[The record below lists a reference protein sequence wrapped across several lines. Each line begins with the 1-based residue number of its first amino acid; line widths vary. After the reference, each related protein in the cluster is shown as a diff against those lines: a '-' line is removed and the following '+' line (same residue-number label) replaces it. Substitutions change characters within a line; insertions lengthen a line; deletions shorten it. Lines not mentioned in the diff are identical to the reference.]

1 MTRADVPF
9 IVMALLSGALLLYL
23 GRSLTFWF
31 DEWRSITFDG
41 GFVDYFRP
49 VNEHWSTFPLALYRA
64 TFEVVELRSYL
75 PYLSQVIVLHLVAVS
90 GAYVLMRR
98 RAGPL
103 AATLLATPLLV
114 LGAGAENLFWAF
126 QTGFV
131 GSVAFGIWALV
142 LIEGPGRYAGFLASG
157 LLIASLMASGVG
169 LCFVAAVAGRTAFD
183 HVLRSRVLVVVAPVI
198 AYLVW
203 HAFLGR
209 NAVGAAGEL
218 ADPVSVM
225 RFTLR
230 GMGFSVEAMVGLDRL
245 PTNGVVGLAVFALL
259 CAVALRRTVRG
270 QTSGLA
276 IGCLLGVASMYA
288 VIGIA
293 RAALGFDYTTRGRYV
308 YVAAFLLILCI
319 VDLIEGEYALS
330 LLPSTGRATA
340 GAALVGVLLA
350 WVIAVNSITLWTV
363 HTQFQYQADL
373 TRAVIELAIKHEGE
387 PWLDPDAGL
396 DLMPPAG
403 ELPAFIE
410 RHGSP
415 LEDAYFPSVV
425 PVPQL
430 QAYRDGRLYLAKS
443 K

>member
-75 PYLSQVIVLHLVAVS
+75 PYLAQVIVLHLAAVS

-98 RAGPL
+98 RVGPL
-103 AATLLATPLLV
+103 VATLLATPLLV

-142 LIEGPGRYAGFLASG
+142 LVEPPGRCAGLLASG
-157 LLIASLMASGVG
+157 LLIVSLMASGIG
-169 LCFVAAVAGRTAFD
+169 LFFVAAVAGRTAFD
-183 HVLRSRVLVVVAPVI
+183 HALRPRVLVVVAPVI
-198 AYLVW
+198 AYLAW

-209 NAVGAAGEL
+209 DAVGAAADL
-218 ADPVSVM
+218 ADPISVM
-225 RFTLR
+225 RFMLR
-230 GMGFSVEAMVGLDRL
+230 GMGYSVEAVVGLDRL
-245 PTNGVVGLAVFALL
+245 PTNGVVGLALIALL
-259 CAVALRRTVRG
+259 CAVALRRTLRG

-293 RAALGFDYTTRGRYV
+293 RAELDFDYTTRGRYV

-319 VDLIEGEYALS
+319 ADLIDVGHALT
-330 LLPSTGRATA
+330 LLPSTSRAAA
-340 GAALVGVLLA
+340 GIGLVGVLLA
-350 WVIAVNSITLWTV
+350 WVIAVNSIALGTV
-363 HTQFQYQADL
+363 QTQFQYQADL
-373 TRAVIELAIKHEGE
+373 TRAIIELAIEHEGE
-387 PWLDPDAGL
+387 PWLDRDAGL

-403 ELPAFIE
+403 ELPAFVE
-410 RHGSP
+410 RYGSP
-415 LEDAYFPSVV
+415 LTDAYFPTVV
-425 PVPQL
+425 PAPQP
-430 QAYRDGRLYLAKS
+430 QAYHDARRLLTR
-443 K
+443 